1 MDGQITTISSKRKHE
16 DAQPIM
22 VKRKRGRPPLYE
34 RAAAPPP
41 NRVPTPPPAQPV
53 VSSRPQAVSHTQ
65 GEPLNVLPEAS
76 LSKSARV
83 QIPGENSTDG
93 PPPLLIV
100 ENDYRIGNR
109 VGMGGGTP
117 SLHRVSR
124 TQLNVVS
131 WVAYLTSQ
139 VTAVVATTDAAA
151 LTCHDKSLHIFDIK
165 TGEMMLPQ
173 YSFKERHH
181 SFSSMRTA

>member
-1 MDGQITTISSKRKHE
+1 MKLKFIFPNRSTNGSEKQMDGQITTISSKRKHE

-83 QIPGENSTDG
+83 QV
-93 PPPLLIV
+93 L
-100 ENDYRIGNR
+100 
-109 VGMGGGTP
+109 
-117 SLHRVSR
+117 
-124 TQLNVVS
+124 
-131 WVAYLTSQ
+131 
-139 VTAVVATTDAAA
+139 
-151 LTCHDKSLHIFDIK
+151 
-165 TGEMMLPQ
+165 
-173 YSFKERHH
+173 
-181 SFSSMRTA
+181 